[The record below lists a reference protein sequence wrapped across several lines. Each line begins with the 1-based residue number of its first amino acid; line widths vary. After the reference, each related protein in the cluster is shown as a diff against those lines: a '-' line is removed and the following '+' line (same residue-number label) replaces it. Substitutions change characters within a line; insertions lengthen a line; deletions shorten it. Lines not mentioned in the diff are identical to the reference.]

1 MFKYLKKTKIFGGIF
16 RFNVFNPAN
25 CALLNFKTASTIK
38 LNKAHYLIISTLFL
52 LAFQNVSGQ
61 NHPIFPNTQILKQG
75 LDKQPGAIYL
85 IEDVQIAANG
95 SDINVDALLKIISF
109 TGTPVISNIDQTQFV
124 EDRFEPI
131 ITYDT
136 PGEAVH
142 WQIEFIIAGSADSNL
157 NDAITFPLESYTLE
171 VIDLDAGEW
180 VEVSPNSYELAATTI
195 ITASPGTINS
205 TRFNS
210 ETNTTDESVSIA
222 NTRSIVKL
230 NFENVGILDFAL
242 GRNNNVPSTLRNISV
257 GFLGEVVFSNP
268 TVVVVNSPPV
278 VVNSLNNTIIANNTF
293 SKNVLTGSSDP
304 DGDLDKNTVT
314 LTDPNNPSNQGSNG
328 NPLVIPGVGEYK
340 VNNVG
345 IVTFTPITDYIGDAS
360 VLFRVKD
367 AYGASSNNGTLEL
380 TVLLDSDKD
389 GVPDITDL
397 DDDNDGILD
406 TDEGYSRTP
415 GKPACDGETI
425 LNFNNTYIEESGD
438 GNSATFL
445 QGEVFRFP
453 NVADGIDALVTIVG
467 FKNITTLP
475 KLDDNSAGNNNAFQP
490 QSSFSIANIGDQ
502 AWTEYKFDFVITN
515 TTTPTIVN
523 KFFVNFNDVDGNG
536 NYGEQNW
543 SQIPVDYVVN
553 NPTELTI
560 TQPTSWIVGTAGY
573 NEYPSVTNN
582 FPQVNYSTE
591 HGASSSY
598 IIRLGAVARKNGVI
612 ATGRQ
617 HQVEFKCISN
627 FINPD
632 SITILDSDGDGIPN
646 HLDLDSDNDGIT
658 DVVESGGKDNNKDG
672 IADGNV
678 GNTTTTLGIPSSA
691 NTGNTPANTDGDRFP
706 DFIDIDA
713 DNDGIPDNIEAQ
725 TTTNYIAPSGI
736 GSNMDDTNH
745 NGIDDVYEN
754 NNTGLTPV
762 DTDNDDSP
770 DYLDSDADNDG
781 IADIIENGDADNEIV
796 DINADKDNDGLNDV
810 FDDNDD
816 SGTTGATVNDG
827 SSSQQK
833 VTNSSEI
840 DTAFGDEDN
849 NFPGTGD
856 VDYRDLKDNDKDGIA
871 DYYDLDD
878 DNDGILDTDE
888 GCGNLIIN
896 GDFEGQDFA
905 STTEFPNSDTNP
917 SGTFIGTNFNTNTL
931 KGWNYTQNLDGWVGG
946 ESPTWSTS
954 TFADAYSGK
963 QYLDVLGNND
973 KTGGVS
979 NILSQTIATIPG
991 TTYTLSFYW
1000 GEDIG
1005 HITGET
1011 VTLNLNVKDNTNP
1024 NIVNK
1029 TLTATAEGNVNG
1041 IIGAKK
1047 WYRFS
1052 TVFVASD
1059 TQTTISFKATPPT
1072 DGSLGAGAALDLV
1085 SVFANNCADTDG
1097 DGIPNAFDLDSDNDG
1112 IPDLVEAGGVDTDGN
1127 GKVDAIKADGTLVKD
1142 TNGNGLDDR
1151 YDVDNGGTAIE
1162 NPDTDG
1168 DGIPNTQDLD
1178 ADNDGIPDV
1187 IEAGGTDANG
1197 NGIADNFVDT
1207 DNDGFNDV
1215 VDGDVG
1221 QDGTSENTANALV
1234 VTGSDTDN
1242 DGKPNSYPNGD
1253 TDKDGLPNYVDLDAD
1268 NDGIPDVI
1276 EAGGVDSNGD
1286 GKADGFID
1294 ADNDGFNDVVDGDP
1308 TNSLA
1313 IADDSLVANTNP
1325 LLVTGI
1331 DNDNN
1336 GTPDTIP
1343 TGDTDG
1349 DGIRD
1354 FLDLDADN
1362 DGIPDVIEAGGTDA
1376 NGDGFA
1382 DNFVDADKDGFN
1394 DVVDGDPT
1402 NSLAIADDSL
1412 VANTNPLLVTATD
1425 KDPANSSDVADGK
1438 PYTITTGDTDGDG
1451 IRDYLD
1457 LDSDNDG
1464 ITDVLEAGGTDSDKD
1479 GKQDTTTDADKD
1491 GFDDAVDGDTNND
1504 GTSNNIANVLVLT
1517 GTDSDTTDTTLDGKP
1532 NSYVKG
1538 DADTD
1543 GKPNFLDIDADN
1555 DGIPDNI
1562 EAQTTSGYIAPTGTT
1577 IADTNNNGVDDVYE
1591 NLSTGEIT
1599 IIPANTDISNDAI
1612 PDYLDTDSDNDGILD
1627 IAENGHTANVV
1638 SGTDS
1643 DNDGLDDAFD
1653 DNNDATIAG
1662 ATVNDGLNSNNKVT
1676 DLTSLENSFG
1686 DEDNDFNPGTG
1697 DLDYRD
1703 IKDNDQDGIAD
1714 NIDLDDDNDG
1724 IPDTIE
1730 NGGNN
1735 AEGDEDGDGIPNYL
1749 DTTDNNGTGD
1759 GSTTDYT
1766 DSDNNGIPDVYD
1778 TDGDGIPNHF
1788 DLDSDNDGIP
1798 DLVEAGGVD
1807 TDGNGK
1813 IDAIKAD
1820 GTLVN
1825 DVDNDGLDDRYD
1837 TDVTGGPNGN
1847 AIANPD
1853 SDGDGIPNTQDL
1865 DADNDGIPDVVE
1877 AGGTDAN
1884 GDGLADG
1891 FVDTDNDGLNDLVD
1905 GDVAGTSNDQ
1915 DNALILTGA
1924 DTNNDGKPDSYVN
1937 GDTDNDGIPNFVDLD
1952 SDNDGI
1958 ADIVEAGGVDTNG
1971 DGVVDYPISG
1981 DPTSMVD
1988 LDNDGLDDNYD
1999 TTGSTPSFTAGTPIA
2014 NPDTDGDGIKDV
2026 LDLDSDNDGIPDVIE
2041 AGGTDTNGD
2050 GLADGFVDADND
2062 GFNDLVDGD
2071 VTGTSNNQNNAL
2083 VLTGTDTNNDGQPNS
2098 YTTGDTDGDGIPNHL
2113 DLDSDNDGITDII
2126 EAGGTDTN
2134 KDGKVDAIATNGTLT
2149 TDINNDGF
2157 DDNVQ
2162 NAPLVT
2168 TGSDTDNDGK
2178 PNSYTDGDADSDGIP
2193 NFLDI
2198 DADNDGIPDNIE
2210 AQTTS
2215 GYIAP
2220 SGVATGITDAN
2231 NNGVDDVYEVS
2242 GIGFVPE
2249 NTDNTDL
2256 PDYLDTDSDND
2267 GILDIAENGHT
2278 ANVVSGTDSDNDGL
2292 DDAFDDNNDATIAG
2306 ATVNDG
2312 LNSNNKVTDLTSLEN
2327 SFGDEDNDFD
2337 PASPSTGNLDY
2348 RDIQDNDN
2356 DGIAD
2361 NIDLDNDNDGIPDTI
2376 ENGGNN
2382 AEGDEDGDGIP
2393 NYLDTT
2399 DNNGTGDGS
2408 TTDYTDSDNNGI
2420 PDVYDTDGDGIPN
2433 HFDLDSDNDG
2443 IPDIVEAGGVDT
2455 NGDGKVDDI
2464 NADGT
2469 LVNDVDNDGLDD
2481 RYDTDV
2487 TGGTNGNAIANPDS
2501 DGDGIPNAQDLDADN
2516 DGIPD
2521 VVEAGGTDANG
2532 DGLADGFVD
2541 ADNDGLNDLV
2551 DGDVAG
2557 TSNDQDNAL
2566 ILTGADTNNDGKPDS
2581 YVNGDTDNDG
2591 IPNFV
2596 DLDSDNDGIA
2606 DIVEAGGVDT
2616 NGDGVVDYPISGD
2629 PTSMVDLDNDGLDDN
2644 YDTTDTSGST
2654 PSFTAGTPI
2663 ANPDTDGDGIKDVL
2677 DLDSDNDGIP
2687 DVIEAGGTDT
2697 NGDGLADGFVDTDND
2712 GFNDLVDGDVTGTSN
2727 NQNNALV
2734 LTGTDTNNDGQPNS
2748 YTTGDTDGDGIPNH
2762 LDLDSDNDGITDI
2775 IEAGGTDTNKDGKV
2789 DAIATNGTLTNDTN
2803 NDGFDDNVQNAPLVT
2818 TGPDTD
2824 NDGKPNSYTDGDA
2837 DSDGIPNFL
2846 DIDADNDGIPDN
2858 IEAQTTS
2865 GYIAPSGVA
2874 TGITDANNNG
2884 VDDVYEVSGIGF
2896 VPENTDNTD
2905 LPDYLD
2911 TDSDNDGILDIAE
2924 NGHTAN
2930 VVSGTDSDNDGLDDA
2945 FDDNNDA
2952 TIAGATVNDGLNSN
2966 NKVTD
2971 LTSLENSFGDEDN
2984 DFNPGTGDLDYRDA
2998 PEAAEAMI
3006 TQVYQFGTDKWIEIT
3021 NIGNATI
3028 PANTIKVQLY
3038 KDKTGDQTGVNP
3050 DVSYT
3055 IGTLLEAGNSVLFK
3069 NSSNSIITSAEIASD
3084 ATIITNNDLTNL
3096 DDATNDIITLSAAN
3110 GVYSWENRYDVVSN
3124 VTNNTSVVRIDET
3137 IAPNATYTE
3146 GEWVVFINDAI
3157 TTYQSGYGLDDT
3169 SAKRHPQD
3177 PLISEIK
3184 NSDSEANTLLGLH
3197 RIRKTVRENGNWSN
3211 GFPDRSRYVVIHQ
3224 YYNHESSRF
3233 SARKLE
3239 VNAGKELRVTD
3250 NLLVVT
3256 NSIVL
3261 DGEIRLTG
3269 ATAQLVQ
3276 THTDESTVSGNG
3288 QLFVDQKSEVP
3299 SLYRYNYMSSP
3310 VTTPGADTY
3319 SLATVLKDG
3328 TTPNDPKEITFVTG
3342 YDGSVNA
3349 TGISLADYWI
3359 YTYAAGNNGRSN
3371 WEHKYRRGT
3380 INKGD
3385 GYIFKGPGQEQNY
3398 TFAGTPND
3406 GSFTT
3411 ENEISEGQSYLVGN
3425 PFPSAM
3431 NARKFLDDNSAI
3443 TGTLYFWQHV
3453 GENDDSGT
3461 AGHNFGG
3468 YVGGYATQNK
3478 DMATAANYGKG
3489 EAVNSTLEAENGSEV
3504 TGIVLPLG
3512 LGTGEFEVSL
3522 NLNDQ
3527 ITFSN
3532 VPNSVD
3538 SLRVLYRANGLKKLN
3553 IKINNVDRGQL
3564 TFPNTE
3570 NASDLLFKEIKFAM
3584 CIEAG
3589 SSITLTSSTNSPNPI
3604 FIDKIILKDEDGQT
3618 ACTPDTGGDEYAN
3631 AYKTPEPYIAV
3642 GQGFFVL
3649 GSNTKGK
3656 IVFNN
3661 TQRAYITK
3669 ESGESVFFRSGKKT
3683 SAKTTSTAL
3692 PILKLGMN
3700 YATSVGS
3707 SFHRQ
3712 IGISFKQ
3719 GNSFAYETGSDSQMY
3734 GVNST
3739 DFYWKFPNDDTKYV
3753 IAGVQEI
3760 SNALEVPLEI
3770 VVSKNSVITINIDE
3784 INNINQKVFI
3794 KDKLTGTTQQ
3804 INNAS
3809 ATYQL
3814 KEGTYTDRFVLAFVD
3829 ANTTLGLENDILAKQ
3844 TTIFADNKNHNIVI
3858 SKNQEININKVE
3870 LFDILGKKVTLWT
3883 IKEQKEVYQL
3893 EIKNQI
3899 PTGIYIVKVN
3909 TNKGT
3914 MNKKIVIE

>member
-16 RFNVFNPAN
+16 RFHVFNPASY
-25 CALLNFKTASTIK
+25 ALLNLKTASKLK

-85 IEDVQIAANG
+85 IKDVQIGANR
-95 SDINVDALLKIISF
+95 SDINVDALLKIVSF

-180 VEVSPNSYELAATTI
+180 VEVSPNSYELAASTI
-195 ITASPGTINS
+195 ITASTGTINS

-210 ETNTTDESVSIA
+210 ETNTTDETVSIT
-222 NTRSIVKL
+222 NTRSVVKL
-230 NFENVGILDFAL
+230 NFENVGIVDFAL
-242 GRNNNVPSTLRNISV
+242 GRNNNQPDIQRNISV

-278 VVNSLNNTIIANNTF
+278 VVNSLNNTIIANSTF

-304 DGDLDKNTVT
+304 DGDLDQNTVT
-314 LTDPNNPSNQGSNG
+314 LIDPNNPSNQGSNG

-389 GVPDITDL
+389 GIPDITDL

-425 LNFNNTYIEESGD
+425 LNFNNTYTEESGD

-475 KLDDNSAGNNNAFQP
+475 KLDDNIAGNNNAFQP

-560 TQPTSWIVGTAGY
+560 TQPTSWVVGTAGY

-762 DTDNDDSP
+762 DTDNDDTP

-781 IADIIENGDADNEIV
+781 IADIIENGDVDNEIA

-827 SSSQQK
+827 SSSQQT

-878 DNDGILDTDE
+878 DNDGI
-888 GCGNLIIN
+888 
-896 GDFEGQDFA
+896 
-905 STTEFPNSDTNP
+905 
-917 SGTFIGTNFNTNTL
+917 
-931 KGWNYTQNLDGWVGG
+931 
-946 ESPTWSTS
+946 
-954 TFADAYSGK
+954 
-963 QYLDVLGNND
+963 
-973 KTGGVS
+973 
-979 NILSQTIATIPG
+979 
-991 TTYTLSFYW
+991 
-1000 GEDIG
+1000 
-1005 HITGET
+1005 
-1011 VTLNLNVKDNTNP
+1011 
-1024 NIVNK
+1024 
-1029 TLTATAEGNVNG
+1029 
-1041 IIGAKK
+1041 
-1047 WYRFS
+1047 
-1052 TVFVASD
+1052 
-1059 TQTTISFKATPPT
+1059 
-1072 DGSLGAGAALDLV
+1072 
-1085 SVFANNCADTDG
+1085 
-1097 DGIPNAFDLDSDNDG
+1097 
-1112 IPDLVEAGGVDTDGN
+1112 
-1127 GKVDAIKADGTLVKD
+1127 
-1142 TNGNGLDDR
+1142 
-1151 YDVDNGGTAIE
+1151 
-1162 NPDTDG
+1162 PDT
-1168 DGIPNTQDLD
+1168 
-1178 ADNDGIPDV
+1178 V
-1187 IEAGGTDANG
+1187 
-1197 NGIADNFVDT
+1197 
-1207 DNDGFNDV
+1207 
-1215 VDGDVG
+1215 
-1221 QDGTSENTANALV
+1221 
-1234 VTGSDTDN
+1234 
-1242 DGKPNSYPNGD
+1242 
-1253 TDKDGLPNYVDLDAD
+1253 
-1268 NDGIPDVI
+1268 
-1276 EAGGVDSNGD
+1276 
-1286 GKADGFID
+1286 
-1294 ADNDGFNDVVDGDP
+1294 
-1308 TNSLA
+1308 
-1313 IADDSLVANTNP
+1313 
-1325 LLVTGI
+1325 
-1331 DNDNN
+1331 
-1336 GTPDTIP
+1336 
-1343 TGDTDG
+1343 
-1349 DGIRD
+1349 
-1354 FLDLDADN
+1354 
-1362 DGIPDVIEAGGTDA
+1362 
-1376 NGDGFA
+1376 
-1382 DNFVDADKDGFN
+1382 
-1394 DVVDGDPT
+1394 
-1402 NSLAIADDSL
+1402 
-1412 VANTNPLLVTATD
+1412 
-1425 KDPANSSDVADGK
+1425 
-1438 PYTITTGDTDGDG
+1438 
-1451 IRDYLD
+1451 
-1457 LDSDNDG
+1457 
-1464 ITDVLEAGGTDSDKD
+1464 
-1479 GKQDTTTDADKD
+1479 
-1491 GFDDAVDGDTNND
+1491 
-1504 GTSNNIANVLVLT
+1504 
-1517 GTDSDTTDTTLDGKP
+1517 
-1532 NSYVKG
+1532 
-1538 DADTD
+1538 
-1543 GKPNFLDIDADN
+1543 
-1555 DGIPDNI
+1555 
-1562 EAQTTSGYIAPTGTT
+1562 
-1577 IADTNNNGVDDVYE
+1577 
-1591 NLSTGEIT
+1591 
-1599 IIPANTDISNDAI
+1599 
-1612 PDYLDTDSDNDGILD
+1612 
-1627 IAENGHTANVV
+1627 
-1638 SGTDS
+1638 
-1643 DNDGLDDAFD
+1643 
-1653 DNNDATIAG
+1653 
-1662 ATVNDGLNSNNKVT
+1662 
-1676 DLTSLENSFG
+1676 
-1686 DEDNDFNPGTG
+1686 
-1697 DLDYRD
+1697 
-1703 IKDNDQDGIAD
+1703 
-1714 NIDLDDDNDG
+1714 
-1724 IPDTIE
+1724 E
-1730 NGGNN
+1730 NGGND

-1798 DLVEAGGVD
+1798 DIVEAGGVD
-1807 TDGNGK
+1807 TNGDGK
-1813 IDAIKAD
+1813 VDAINTD

-1825 DVDNDGLDDRYD
+1825 DIDNDGLDDRYD
-1837 TDVTGGPNGN
+1837 TDVTGGTNGN

-1853 SDGDGIPNTQDL
+1853 TDGDGIPNAQDL
-1865 DADNDGIPDVVE
+1865 DADNDGIPDVIE

-1981 DPTSMVD
+1981 DPTSMID

-1999 TTGSTPSFTAGTPIA
+1999 TTDTSGSTPSFTAGTPIA
-2014 NPDTDGDGIKDV
+2014 NPDTDGDGIKDA
-2026 LDLDSDNDGIPDVIE
+2026 LDLDADNDGIPDLIE
-2041 AGGTDTNGD
+2041 AGGVDTDGNGK
-2050 GLADGFVDADND
+2050 VDSIDANGKLLNDTDND
-2062 GFNDLVDGD
+2062 GFDDAVDGD
-2071 VTGTSNNQNNAL
+2071 IGQLGTDNNKDNAL

-2098 YTTGDTDGDGIPNHL
+2098 YITGDTDGDGIPNHL

-2134 KDGKVDAIATNGTLT
+2134 KDGKVDAIVANGTLT
-2149 TDINNDGF
+2149 NDTNNDGF

-2168 TGSDTDNDGK
+2168 TGSDTDNDGN

-2193 NFLDI
+2193 NFIDI

-2220 SGVATGITDAN
+2220 TGTTIADTN

-2278 ANVVSGTDSDNDGL
+2278 ANVVSGTDTDKDGL

-2306 ATVNDG
+2306 STVNDG
-2312 LNSNNKVTDLTSLEN
+2312 LNPNNKVTDLNSLEN
-2327 SFGDEDNDFD
+2327 SFGDEDNDFN
-2337 PASPSTGNLDY
+2337 PGTGDLDY

-2361 NIDLDNDNDGIPDTI
+2361 YYDLDDDNDGIPDTI
-2376 ENGGNN
+2376 ENGGND

-2455 NGDGKVDDI
+2455 NGDGKVDAI
-2464 NADGT
+2464 NTDGT
-2469 LVNDVDNDGLDD
+2469 LVNDIDNDGLDD

-2487 TGGTNGNAIANPDS
+2487 TGGTNGNAIANPDT

-2521 VVEAGGTDANG
+2521 VIEAGGTDANG

-2541 ADNDGLNDLV
+2541 TDNDGLNDLV
-2551 DGDVAG
+2551 DGHVAG

-2629 PTSMVDLDNDGLDDN
+2629 PTSMIDLDNDGLDDN

-2687 DVIEAGGTDT
+2687 DLIEAGGTDT
-2697 NGDGLADGFVDTDND
+2697 NGDGLADGFVDADND

-2762 LDLDSDNDGITDI
+2762 LDLDADNDGITDI

-2789 DAIATNGTLTNDTN
+2789 DAIAANGILTNDTN

-2818 TGPDTD
+2818 TGSDTD
-2824 NDGKPNSYTDGDA
+2824 NDGNPNSYTDGDA

-2884 VDDVYEVSGIGF
+2884 VDDVYEVSGIGV

-2905 LPDYLD
+2905 EPDYLD
-2911 TDSDNDGILDIAE
+2911 TDSDNDGILDIVE

-2930 VVSGTDSDNDGLDDA
+2930 VVSGTDTDKDGLDDA
-2945 FDDNNDA
+2945 FDDNNDS
-2952 TIAGATVNDGLNSN
+2952 TIAGSTVNDGLNPN

-3110 GVYSWENRYDVVSN
+3110 GVYSWENKYDVVSN

-3146 GEWVVFINDAI
+3146 SEWVVFINDAI
-3157 TTYQSGYGLDDT
+3157 TTYQSGYGVDDT

-3211 GFPDRSRYVVIHQ
+3211 GFPDRSRYVVIDQ

-3310 VTTPGADTY
+3310 VTTPGTDTY

-3328 TTPNDPKEITFVTG
+3328 TTPNDPKVITFVTG

-3453 GENDDSGT
+3453 GENDASGT
-3461 AGHNFGG
+3461 TGHNFGG

-3512 LGTGEFEVSL
+3512 LGTGQFEVSL

-3538 SLRVLYRANGLKKLN
+3538 SLRVLYRANGLKNLN
-3553 IKINNVDRGQL
+3553 IKINNVDRGEL

-3589 SSITLTSSTNSPNPI
+3589 SSITLTSSTNSLNPI

-3618 ACTPDTGGDEYAN
+3618 ACTPDTGGDEYEN

-3661 TQRAYITK
+3661 TQRAYVTK

-3734 GVNST
+3734 GINPT
-3739 DFYWKFPNDDTKYV
+3739 DFYWKFPNDAISYV

-3760 SNALEVPLEI
+3760 SNTLEVPLEI

-3784 INNINQKVFI
+3784 INNINKEVFI
-3794 KDKLTGTTQQ
+3794 KDKLTGKTQQ

-3814 KEGTYTDRFVLAFVD
+3814 KKGTYTDRFVLAFVD
-3829 ANTTLGLENDILAKQ
+3829 ANTTLNLEDDILAKQ
-3844 TTIFADNKNHNIVI
+3844 TSIYADNDNHSIVI
-3858 SKNQEININKVE
+3858 SKNQEVDINNVE

-3914 MNKKIVIE
+3914 MNKKVVIE